1 MPNGGSDC
9 CGTCVFNRRKLPTN
23 EHGDV
28 EAIDAWCRIRAL
40 ALPNPFY
47 TYCAN
52 HPKHNHQLI
61 DVPLGPVFVATGPW
75 DSQREVWALSPDN
88 EDVRSG
94 LLHALGQI
102 TVEQTMRYP
111 SVTHIEEIII
121 KQLMIF
127 QEHRAIPL
135 LLNISRWDV
144 ADYRGGGSVFAQDKA
159 IIVGLAVEAL
169 LALSMGKYL
178 DEVSHLIDIGLNEP
192 NYTPKNDGLAVVR
205 YHLVRGLKY
214 CPQVEAVDLLQIAL
228 NDTDEEVRAFAEEI
242 LRTR

>member
-9 CGTCVFNRRKLPTN
+9 CGTCVFNHIHTRDTDTT
-23 EHGDV
+23 EG
-28 EAIDAWCRIRAL
+28 ETTEAWCRIRAL
-40 ALPNPFY
+40 AVPDPFY

-52 HPKHNHQLI
+52 HPKHNQLLI

-75 DSQREVWALSPDN
+75 NARREVWELSPDN
-88 EDVRSG
+88 EEVRLG
-94 LLHALGQI
+94 LLKALDQI
-102 TVEQTMRYP
+102 TVEQITRYP

-127 QEHRAIPL
+127 QEFRAIPL
-135 LLNISRWDV
+135 LLRISQWDV
-144 ADYRGGGSVFAQDKA
+144 ADYRRGGSVFAQDKA

-169 LALSMGKYL
+169 LALSVGMYL
-178 DEVSHLIDIGLNEP
+178 DDVSHLIQVGLNEP
-192 NYTPKNDGLAVVR
+192 PDDTRDDTLAVVR

-214 CPQVEAVDLLQIAL
+214 CPQAKAADLLKSAL
-228 NDTDEEVRAFAEEI
+228 NDPDAEVRAFAADI